1 MNIRTIIKLAEP
13 KTFTASVLPVCLA
26 SVYSY
31 MAFNTFSVVKF
42 VMLCIGVMLVQAAT
56 NMINDYFDFSRAAD
70 TGEKTDEKALV
81 SGDITLS
88 GLKKLIGLTILL
100 ALSIG
105 FYYAFTE
112 SLWILLVIAISMGVS
127 YWYSGTSRPLC
138 HTPFGEMAAGLT
150 MGFGIIP
157 TVIFIQSGVLSLSTI
172 AVAVPTVL
180 FIAALLL
187 SNNLSDHEQD
197 LISGRKTSVICLGVT
212 QGTWLWMSLIL
223 GMYVVTAVLSF
234 MGIYDYLILLAAIIA
249 LPTKGIYLFKVTDKK
264 RSNKGILMGTTS
276 KIGIFYHVSIILGY
290 LIVKF
295 SLTSYL

>member
-56 NMINDYFDFSRAAD
+56 NMINDYFDFSRASD

-264 RSNKGILMGTTS
+264 RANKGILMGTTS